1 MQPRRPAPEQATRLA
16 TLRAFC
22 DRALDDYPELSQY
35 DEFEPDFWE
44 GIDLLRIADD
54 WVRQHPKDGPKALA
68 DGFVFPTVWDDLEDR
83 RDQQRYGLQYRLCD
97 AWITARPDAYALEQ
111 IGARLQ
117 HMLQF
122 AFEDS
127 DYPLPTDED
136 GPAYYRRSLDQAWAF
151 PDVQACLDRL
161 SNYPPTPAWQTCAE
175 WLLDGSWNREQPPS
189 APGGEQRK
197 IADAY
202 IYVHKEIQRIAL
214 GLLEAGRLDY
224 PRFVRAANTWGRA
237 MMFYSNDAG
246 LDSDDVDLTRYAD
259 EDFDEDD
266 ANDEAPEDID
276 DESSQIDEIPTQEPA
291 VAPPELANFTIRYV
305 EDALAGLPDNAQK
318 LADTFRSAAVYQTRW
333 LLQALAVIERLGMT
347 PDSFYDSFGYTAA
360 VLERFLLLQ
369 ELPKDQS
376 AKLLAT
382 LSGFSRNTL
391 LTALP
396 YAGQASRVVLD
407 ALGWSDLQGF
417 QREYLNIAL
426 APRSGWGSDLPN
438 TLDETVGV
446 VDRYLLDKAL
456 AEADPDH
463 LREYLAAL
471 EPSHWAFPETR
482 VLLDAYQGIGR
493 AALEKKLSRHA
504 QPAMRIYGLLPVT
517 GPEDVRQRYLT
528 LKKLHKEVRKYGA
541 QRQANSH
548 AAVQA
553 GLENLARVAGYP
565 SVIRLEWVMESEI
578 AESAVTAATIDGY
591 DVTLEIDGLSPTLH
605 ICKGEKAL
613 KTAPPAIRK
622 NADFIALKAQQ
633 TQLKEQIA
641 RFCHTLE
648 AMMRSG
654 ETLALDDLKPLLKMP
669 AVRLLLEQLI
679 VQADDTVLGWLDSA
693 TLTVTD
699 LEGRQHIAEKN
710 LRIAHPFHLFTAGQL
725 SAWQKEVITHRRV
738 QPFKQAFRELYL
750 LTPAERDTG
759 LWSNRFAGHRLKGK
773 VAARLLQVR
782 NWSTSSVEDIYYESK
797 EHGIY
802 AQFNFL
808 DTGHYLSETEH
819 FTFDTIAFYRDQKAI
834 PLEQVPPLLF
844 SEVMRDADLLVSV
857 AHAAD
862 GYSTSHETLQ
872 RRAELVGELIQ
883 SLGLRNVRCE
893 GHFLHITGQR
903 ANYRIHLGSAAI
915 HIEPGNYLCIV
926 PVGSSSTEFYLPFAD
941 TDKKMAEV
949 LSKMFLLLDDLNI
962 TDSLILE
969 QIQRADIPGAGHTID
984 A

>member
-1 MQPRRPAPEQATRLA
+1 MQSRRPVPEQATRLA
-16 TLRAFC
+16 ALRAFC
-22 DRALDDYPELSQY
+22 DKALDDYPELSRY
-35 DEFEPDFWE
+35 DEFEPDFWD

-54 WVRQHPKDGPKALA
+54 WVRQHPTDGPKALA

-97 AWITARPDAYALEQ
+97 AWITAHPDAYGLEQ

-117 HMLQF
+117 HMLQL

-136 GPAYYRRSLDQAWAF
+136 GPAYYRRRPEQAWAF
-151 PDVQACLDRL
+151 PDVEACINRL
-161 SNYPPTPAWQTCAE
+161 SNFPCTPVWQTFAE
-175 WLLDGSWNREQPPS
+175 WLLDGSWNRVQPPS
-189 APGGEQRK
+189 PPDDERT

-202 IYVHKEIQRIAL
+202 IYVHKDIKRIAL
-214 GLLEAGRLDY
+214 GLQEAGRLDY
-224 PRFVRAANTWGRA
+224 PHFVQAADTWGRA
-237 MMFYSNDAG
+237 MMFYSDDSG
-246 LDSDDVDLTRYAD
+246 LYSDDVELDRYTD
-259 EDFDEDD
+259 EAFDEDD
-266 ANDEAPEDID
+266 SNDEEPQDEAVDN
-276 DESSQIDEIPTQEPA
+276 ESSQGDEPPTEDPIAVPA
-291 VAPPELANFTIRYV
+291 ELVNFTVRYV
-305 EDALAGLPDNAQK
+305 EDALARLPDNATK
-318 LADTFRSAAVYQTRW
+318 LADTFRSVEVYQPRW

-347 PDSFYDSFGYTAA
+347 PDDFDSFGDTAA
-360 VLERFLLLQ
+360 VLQCFLLLQ
-369 ELPKDQS
+369 DLPNNQS
-376 AKLLAT
+376 AELLAA

-407 ALGWSDLQGF
+407 ALGWSDLQAF

-426 APRSGWGSDLPN
+426 APRSGWGTDLPN

-493 AALEKKLSRHA
+493 PALEKKLARHA
-504 QPAMRIYGLLPVT
+504 QAAMRIYGVLPVMDSD
-517 GPEDVRQRYLT
+517 DVRQRYLT
-528 LKKLHKEVRKYGA
+528 LKKLHKEVRKYGP

-565 SVIRLEWVMESEI
+565 SAIRLEWAMESEI
-578 AESAVTAATIDGY
+578 AESALTAATIDGY
-591 DVTLEIDGLSPTLH
+591 DVRLVIDGLSPTLH
-605 ICKGEKAL
+605 IGKAGKTL

-622 NADFIALKAQQ
+622 SPDFVALKTQQ

-641 RFCHTLE
+641 RFCSTLE
-648 AMMRSG
+648 AMMSSG

-679 VQADDTVLGWLDSA
+679 VLADDAVLGWLDTA

-699 LEGRQHIAEKN
+699 LEGRQHVAAKN

-725 SAWQKEVITHRRV
+725 SDWQKEVVSHRRV

-750 LTPAERDTG
+750 LTPAERDSG
-759 LWSNRFAGHRLKGK
+759 LWSNRFAGHLLKGK

-802 AQFNFL
+802 AMFNFL

-819 FTFDTIAFYRDQKAI
+819 FTFDTIAFYRDQQAI
-834 PLEQVPPLLF
+834 ALEQVPPLLF
-844 SEVMRDADLLVSV
+844 SEIMRDADLLVSV

-862 GYSTSHETLQ
+862 GYNTSNETLQ

-883 SLGLRNVRCE
+883 GLGLQNVKCD
-893 GHFLHITGQR
+893 GHFLRIIGQR
-903 ANYRIHLGSAAI
+903 ANYRVHLGSAAI
-915 HIEPGNYLCIV
+915 HIEPGNYLCVV
-926 PVGSSSTEFYLPFAD
+926 PAGSGVTDFYLPFAD

-949 LSKMFLLLDDLNI
+949 LSKMFLLLDDMHI

-969 QIQRADIPGAGHTID
+969 QIQRGG
-984 A
+984 

>member
-1 MQPRRPAPEQATRLA
+1 MQSRRPVPEQATRLA
-16 TLRAFC
+16 ALRAFC
-22 DRALDDYPELSQY
+22 DRALDDYPELSHY
-35 DEFEPDFWE
+35 DEFEPDFWD
-44 GIDLLRIADD
+44 GIDVLRIADD
-54 WVRQHPKDGPKALA
+54 WVRQHPEDGPKALA

-97 AWITARPDAYALEQ
+97 AWITAHPDAYALEQ

-136 GPAYYRRSLDQAWAF
+136 GPAYYRRSPDQAWAF
-151 PDVQACLDRL
+151 PDVQACISRL
-161 SNYPPTPAWQTCAE
+161 SDYPPTPPWQTFAE
-175 WLLDGSWNREQPPS
+175 WLLDGSWNRVQPPS
-189 APGGEQRK
+189 PADEEQRK

-202 IYVHKEIQRIAL
+202 IYVHKEIERIAL

-237 MMFYSNDAG
+237 MMFYSDAAG

-266 ANDEAPEDID
+266 SNNEAPKDID
-276 DESSQIDEIPTQEPA
+276 DEPSQSDDIPTEEPA
-291 VAPPELANFTIRYV
+291 AVPPELADFTVRYV
-305 EDALAGLPDNAQK
+305 EDALAGLPDNAER
-318 LADTFRSAAVYQTRW
+318 LADTFRSVEVYHTRW
-333 LLQALAVIERLGMT
+333 LLQALSVIERLGMT
-347 PDSFYDSFGYTAA
+347 PDDFDSFGYTAA
-360 VLERFLLLQ
+360 VLQPFLSLQ
-369 ELPKDQS
+369 QLPKHQS
-376 AKLLAT
+376 AELLAA

-407 ALGWSDLQGF
+407 ALGWSDLQAF

-426 APRSGWGSDLPN
+426 APRSGWGTDLPN

-456 AEADPDH
+456 AEADPGH

-493 AALEKKLSRHA
+493 AALEKKLTRHA
-504 QPAMRIYGLLPVT
+504 QPAIRIYGLLPVT
-517 GPEDVRQRYLT
+517 GPDDVRQRYLT

-565 SVIRLEWVMESEI
+565 SAIRLEWAMESEI
-578 AESAVTAATIDGY
+578 AESAVTAASIDGY
-591 DVTLEIDGLSPTLH
+591 DVTLIIDGLSPTLH
-605 ICKGEKAL
+605 ICKAGKTL

-622 NADFIALKAQQ
+622 HADFVALKTQQ

-641 RFCHTLE
+641 RFCRTLE
-648 AMMRSG
+648 AMMSSG

-679 VQADDTVLGWLDSA
+679 MQADDAALGWLDAA

-699 LEGRQHIAEKN
+699 LEGRQHVVEKN

-725 SAWQKEVITHRRV
+725 SAWQKSVVTHRRV

-819 FTFDTIAFYRDQKAI
+819 FTFDTIAFHRDQKAL
-834 PLEQVPPLLF
+834 PLEQVPSLLF

-862 GYSTSHETLQ
+862 DYSTSHETVQ

-883 SLGLRNVRCE
+883 GLGLQNVRCE
-893 GHFLHITGQR
+893 GHFLHISGQR

-926 PVGSSSTEFYLPFAD
+926 PAGSNVTAFYLPFAD
-941 TDKKMAEV
+941 TDRKMAEV
-949 LSKMFLLLDDLNI
+949 LSKMFLLLDDMNI

-969 QIQRADIPGAGHTID
+969 QIQRSG
-984 A
+984 

>member
-1 MQPRRPAPEQATRLA
+1 MQSRRPAPEQATRLA
-16 TLRAFC
+16 ALRAFC
-22 DRALDDYPELSQY
+22 DRALDDYPELNRY
-35 DEFEPDFWE
+35 DEFEHDFWD
-44 GIDLLRIADD
+44 GIDFLRIADD
-54 WVRQHPKDGPKALA
+54 WVRQHPEDGPQALA
-68 DGFVFPTVWDDLEDR
+68 DGLVFPTVWDDLEDR

-97 AWITARPDAYALEQ
+97 AWITAHPDAYSQEQ

-122 AFEDS
+122 ALEDS
-127 DYPLPTDED
+127 DYLLPTDED
-136 GPAYYRRSLDQAWAF
+136 GPAYYRRSPDQAWAF
-151 PDVQACLDRL
+151 PDVQTCINRL
-161 SNYPPTPAWQTCAE
+161 SNYPPTPAWQTFAE
-175 WLLDGSWNREQPPS
+175 WLLDGSWNREQPS
-189 APGGEQRK
+189 ATPDEEKRK

-202 IYVHKEIQRIAL
+202 IYVHEEIKRIAL
-214 GLLEAGRLDY
+214 RLLEAGRLDY

-237 MMFYSNDAG
+237 MMFYSDDAG
-246 LDSDDVDLTRYAD
+246 LDSDDVDLNRYTD
-259 EDFDEDD
+259 EAFDEDD
-266 ANDEAPEDID
+266 SNDEVPEGGGVD
-276 DESSQIDEIPTQEPA
+276 DESSPPGGTATEEPA
-291 VAPPELANFTIRYV
+291 AMHPELANFTVRYV
-305 EDALAGLPDNAQK
+305 EDALAGLPDNAGK
-318 LADTFRSAAVYQTRW
+318 LADTFRSVEVYQTRW

-347 PDSFYDSFGYTAA
+347 PDTFFDSFGDTAA
-360 VLERFLLLQ
+360 VLERFMLLQ
-369 ELPKDQS
+369 TLPKDQS
-376 AKLLAT
+376 AELLAALT
-382 LSGFSRNTL
+382 GFSRNTL

-396 YAGQASRVVLD
+396 YTGQASRVVLD
-407 ALGWSDLQGF
+407 ALDWSDLQAF

-426 APRSGWGSDLPN
+426 APQDSWGSDLPN
-438 TLDETVGV
+438 TQDETVGV

-456 AEADPDH
+456 AEADPEH
-463 LREYLAAL
+463 LREYLAVL
-471 EPSHWAFPETR
+471 KPSHWAFPETR

-493 AALEKKLSRHA
+493 PVLEKKLTRHA
-504 QPAMRIYGLLPVT
+504 QAAMRIYGVLPVKDSD
-517 GPEDVRQRYLT
+517 DVRQRYLT

-541 QRQANSH
+541 ERQANSH
-548 AAVQA
+548 AALQA

-565 SVIRLEWVMESEI
+565 SAIRLEWAMESEI
-578 AESAVTAATIDGY
+578 AESVQTAATIDGY
-591 DVTLEIDGLSPTLH
+591 DVTLVIEGLTPTLH
-605 ICKGEKAL
+605 ICKAAKTL

-622 NADFIALKAQQ
+622 HADFVALKTQQ
-633 TQLKEQIA
+633 AQLKEQIA
-641 RFCHTLE
+641 RFCRTLE
-648 AMMRSG
+648 AMMSSG
-654 ETLALDDLKPLLKMP
+654 ETLALDDLRQLLKMP

-679 VQADDTVLGWLDSA
+679 VQADDVALGWLDAA

-699 LEGRQHIAEKN
+699 LDGRQHVAQKQ
-710 LRIAHPFHLFTAGQL
+710 LRIAHPFHLFKAGQL
-725 SAWQKEVITHRRV
+725 SAWQKEVVSHRRV

-750 LTPAERDTG
+750 LTPAERDSG

-802 AQFNFL
+802 AMFNFL

-819 FTFDTIAFYRDQKAI
+819 FTFDTIAFYRDHKAI

-862 GYSTSHETLQ
+862 GYSTSNETLQ

-883 SLGLRNVRCE
+883 GLGLRNVKLE
-893 GHFLHITGQR
+893 GHFLHISGQR

-926 PVGSSSTEFYLPFAD
+926 PAGNSITEFYLPFAD

-949 LSKMFLLLDDLNI
+949 LSKMFLLLDDMNI

-969 QIQRADIPGAGHTID
+969 QIQRCG
-984 A
+984 

>member
-1 MQPRRPAPEQATRLA
+1 MQSRRPVPEQATRLA
-16 TLRAFC
+16 ALRAFC
-22 DRALDDYPELSQY
+22 DKALDDYPELSRY
-35 DEFEPDFWE
+35 DEFEPDFWD

-54 WVRQHPKDGPKALA
+54 WVRQHPTDGPKALA

-97 AWITARPDAYALEQ
+97 AWITAHPDAYGLEQ

-117 HMLQF
+117 HMLQL

-136 GPAYYRRSLDQAWAF
+136 GPAYYRRRPEQAWAF
-151 PDVQACLDRL
+151 PDVEACINRL
-161 SNYPPTPAWQTCAE
+161 SNFPCTPVWQTFAE
-175 WLLDGSWNREQPPS
+175 WLLDGSWNRVQLPSPPDD
-189 APGGEQRK
+189 ERT

-202 IYVHKEIQRIAL
+202 IYVHKDIKRIAL
-214 GLLEAGRLDY
+214 GLQEAGRLDY
-224 PRFVRAANTWGRA
+224 PRFVQAADTWGRA
-237 MMFYSNDAG
+237 MMFYSDDSG
-246 LDSDDVDLTRYAD
+246 LYSDDVELDRYTD
-259 EDFDEDD
+259 EAFDEDD
-266 ANDEAPEDID
+266 SNDEEPQDEAVDN
-276 DESSQIDEIPTQEPA
+276 ESSQGDEPPTEDPIAVPA
-291 VAPPELANFTIRYV
+291 ELVNFTVRYV
-305 EDALAGLPDNAQK
+305 EDALARLPDNATK
-318 LADTFRSAAVYQTRW
+318 LADTFRSVEVYQPRW

-347 PDSFYDSFGYTAA
+347 PDDFDSFGDTAA
-360 VLERFLLLQ
+360 VLQCFLLLQ
-369 ELPKDQS
+369 DLPNNQS
-376 AKLLAT
+376 AELLAA

-407 ALGWSDLQGF
+407 ALGWSDLQAF

-493 AALEKKLSRHA
+493 PALEKKLARHA
-504 QPAMRIYGLLPVT
+504 QAAMRIYGVLPVMDSD
-517 GPEDVRQRYLT
+517 DVRQRYLT
-528 LKKLHKEVRKYGA
+528 LKKLHKEVRKYGP

-565 SVIRLEWVMESEI
+565 SAIRLEWAMESEI
-578 AESAVTAATIDGY
+578 AESALTAATIDGY
-591 DVTLEIDGLSPTLH
+591 DVRLVIDGLSPTLH
-605 ICKGEKAL
+605 IGKAGKTL

-622 NADFIALKAQQ
+622 SPDFVALKTQQ

-641 RFCHTLE
+641 RFCSTLE
-648 AMMRSG
+648 AMMSSG

-679 VQADDTVLGWLDSA
+679 VLADDAVLGWLDTA

-699 LEGRQHIAEKN
+699 LEGRQHVAAKN

-725 SAWQKEVITHRRV
+725 SDWQKEVVSHRRV

-750 LTPAERDTG
+750 LTPAERDSG
-759 LWSNRFAGHRLKGK
+759 LWSNRFAGHLLKGK

-802 AQFNFL
+802 AMFNFL

-819 FTFDTIAFYRDQKAI
+819 FTFDTIAFYRDQQAI
-834 PLEQVPPLLF
+834 ALEQVPPLLF
-844 SEVMRDADLLVSV
+844 SEIMRDADLLVSV

-862 GYSTSHETLQ
+862 GYNTSNETLQ

-883 SLGLRNVRCE
+883 GLGLQNVKCD
-893 GHFLHITGQR
+893 GHFLRIIGQR
-903 ANYRIHLGSAAI
+903 ANYRVHLGSAAI
-915 HIEPGNYLCIV
+915 HIEPGNYLCVV
-926 PVGSSSTEFYLPFAD
+926 PAGSGVTDFYLPFAD

-949 LSKMFLLLDDLNI
+949 LSKMFLLLDDMNI

-969 QIQRADIPGAGHTID
+969 QIQRGG
-984 A
+984 

>member
-1 MQPRRPAPEQATRLA
+1 MQSRRPAPEQTTRLA
-16 TLRAFC
+16 ALRTFC
-22 DRALDDYPELSQY
+22 DRALDDYPELSHY

-68 DGFVFPTVWDDLEDR
+68 DGFVFPTIWDDLEDR

-117 HMLQF
+117 HMLQY

-136 GPAYYRRSLDQAWAF
+136 DPAYYRRSPDQAWAF
-151 PDVQACLDRL
+151 PDVHACIHRV
-161 SNYPPTPAWQTCAE
+161 SNYPSTAAWQTFAE

-214 GLLEAGRLDY
+214 SLLEAGRLDY

-237 MMFYSNDAG
+237 MMFYSDDAG

-266 ANDEAPEDID
+266 ANDEDPEDID

-291 VAPPELANFTIRYV
+291 VAPPELANFTVRYV
-305 EDALAGLPDNAQK
+305 EDALAGLPDNAER
-318 LADTFRSAAVYQTRW
+318 LADTFRSVEVYQTRW
-333 LLQALAVIERLGMT
+333 LLQALAVIERLGIT
-347 PDSFYDSFGYTAA
+347 PDDFDSFGYTAA
-360 VLERFLLLQ
+360 VLQYFLLLQ
-369 ELPKDQS
+369 DLPKNQS
-376 AKLLAT
+376 PELLAA

-493 AALEKKLSRHA
+493 AALEKKLTRHA

-517 GPEDVRQRYLT
+517 APDDVRQRYLT

-565 SVIRLEWVMESEI
+565 SVIRLEWAMESEI
-578 AESAVTAATIDGY
+578 AESTVTAATIDGY

-605 ICKGEKAL
+605 ICKGAKAL

-641 RFCHTLE
+641 RFCRTLE
-648 AMMRSG
+648 AMMSSG
-654 ETLALDDLKPLLKMP
+654 ESLALDELKPLLKMP

-679 VQADDTVLGWLDSA
+679 MQADDAALGWLDSA
-693 TLTVTD
+693 TLTLTD
-699 LEGRQHIAEKN
+699 LEGRQHIAEKH
-710 LRIAHPFHLFTAGQL
+710 LRIAHPFHLFMAGQL
-725 SAWQKEVITHRRV
+725 SAWQKEVVTHRRV

-797 EHGIY
+797 EHGIH
-802 AQFNFL
+802 AMFNFL

-844 SEVMRDADLLVSV
+844 SEIMRDADLLVSV

-862 GYSTSHETLQ
+862 GYSTSNETLQ

-883 SLGLRNVRCE
+883 GLGLRNVRCE

-949 LSKMFLLLDDLNI
+949 LSKMLLLLDDLNI

-969 QIQRADIPGAGHTID
+969 QIQRADIPGAGHVID

>member
-1 MQPRRPAPEQATRLA
+1 MQSRRPVPEQATRLA
-16 TLRAFC
+16 ALRAFC
-22 DRALDDYPELSQY
+22 DRALDDYPELSRH
-35 DEFEPDFWE
+35 DEFELDFWD
-44 GIDLLRIADD
+44 GIDFLRIADD
-54 WVRQHPKDGPKALA
+54 WVRQHPQDGPKALA

-97 AWITARPDAYALEQ
+97 AWITAHPDAYALEQ

-136 GPAYYRRSLDQAWAF
+136 SPAYYRRSPDQAWAF
-151 PDVQACLDRL
+151 PDVQACINRL
-161 SNYPPTPAWQTCAE
+161 SHYPSTPAWQTFAE
-175 WLLDGSWNREQPPS
+175 WLLDGSWNRVQPPS
-189 APGGEQRK
+189 PPDEEQRK
-197 IADAY
+197 VADAY

-214 GLLEAGRLDY
+214 GLLEADRLDY

-237 MMFYSNDAG
+237 MMFYSDDTG
-246 LDSDDVDLTRYAD
+246 LDSDDVDLNQYAD
-259 EDFDEDD
+259 EAFDEGTSD
-266 ANDEAPEDID
+266 DEAPEDEGID
-276 DESSQIDEIPTQEPA
+276 DESPQSDDIPSEEPVA
-291 VAPPELANFTIRYV
+291 VHPILASFTVRYV
-305 EDALAGLPDNAQK
+305 EDALAGLPDNAEK
-318 LADTFRSAAVYQTRW
+318 LADTFRLVEVYQSRW

-347 PDSFYDSFGYTAA
+347 PDDFDSFGDTAA
-360 VLERFLLLQ
+360 VLQCFLLLQ
-369 ELPKDQS
+369 DLPRTQS
-376 AKLLAT
+376 AELRAA

-407 ALGWSDLQGF
+407 ALGWSDLQAF
-417 QREYLNIAL
+417 QREYLNMAL

-438 TLDETVGV
+438 TPDETVGV

-493 AALEKKLSRHA
+493 PALEKKLTRHA
-504 QPAMRIYGLLPVT
+504 QPAMRIYGVLPVT
-517 GPEDVRQRYLT
+517 GPDDVRQRYLT

-565 SVIRLEWVMESEI
+565 SAIRLEWAMESEI
-578 AESAVTAATIDGY
+578 AESALTAATIDGY
-591 DVTLEIDGLSPTLH
+591 DITLVIDGLSPTLH
-605 ICKGEKAL
+605 ICKAGKTL
-613 KTAPPAIRK
+613 KSAPPAIRK
-622 NADFIALKAQQ
+622 HADFVALKTQQ
-633 TQLKEQIA
+633 AQLKEQIA
-641 RFCHTLE
+641 RFCRTLE
-648 AMMRSG
+648 AMMSSG

-679 VQADDTVLGWLDSA
+679 VQADDAALGWLDAA

-699 LEGRQHIAEKN
+699 LEGRQHVAEKN

-725 SAWQKEVITHRRV
+725 SAWQKEVVNHRRV

-802 AQFNFL
+802 ALFNFL

-819 FTFDTIAFYRDQKAI
+819 FTFDTIAFYRDQKAM

-844 SEVMRDADLLVSV
+844 SEIMRDADLLVSV

-862 GYSTSHETLQ
+862 SYSTSNETLQ
-872 RRAELVGELIQ
+872 RRTELVGELIQ
-883 SLGLRNVRCE
+883 GLGLRNVKCE
-893 GHFLHITGQR
+893 GHFLYITGQR

-926 PVGSSSTEFYLPFAD
+926 PAGSSLTEFYLPFAD

-949 LSKMFLLLDDLNI
+949 LSKMFLLLDDMNI
-962 TDSLILE
+962 TDSQILE
-969 QIQRADIPGAGHTID
+969 QIQRSG
-984 A
+984 

>member
-1 MQPRRPAPEQATRLA
+1 MQSCRPVPEQATRLA
-16 TLRAFC
+16 ALRAFC
-22 DRALDDYPELSQY
+22 DRALDDYPELSHY
-35 DEFEPDFWE
+35 DEFEPDFWD
-44 GIDLLRIADD
+44 GIDVLRIADD
-54 WVRQHPKDGPKALA
+54 WVRQHPEDGPKALA

-97 AWITARPDAYALEQ
+97 AWITAHPDAYALEQ

-136 GPAYYRRSLDQAWAF
+136 GPAYYRRSPDQAWAF
-151 PDVQACLDRL
+151 PDVQACISRL
-161 SNYPPTPAWQTCAE
+161 SDYPPTPPWQTFAE
-175 WLLDGSWNREQPPS
+175 WLLDGSWNRVQPPS
-189 APGGEQRK
+189 PADEEQRK

-202 IYVHKEIQRIAL
+202 IYVHKEIERIAL

-237 MMFYSNDAG
+237 MMFYSDDAG

-266 ANDEAPEDID
+266 SNNEAPKDID
-276 DESSQIDEIPTQEPA
+276 DEPSQSDDIPTEEPA
-291 VAPPELANFTIRYV
+291 AVPPELANFTVRYV
-305 EDALAGLPDNAQK
+305 EDALAGLPDNAER
-318 LADTFRSAAVYQTRW
+318 LADTFRSVEVYQTRW
-333 LLQALAVIERLGMT
+333 LLQALSVIERLGMT
-347 PDSFYDSFGYTAA
+347 PDDFDSFGYTAA
-360 VLERFLLLQ
+360 VLQPFLSLQ
-369 ELPKDQS
+369 QLPKHQS
-376 AKLLAT
+376 AELLAA

-407 ALGWSDLQGF
+407 ALGWSDLQAF

-426 APRSGWGSDLPN
+426 APRSGWGTDLPN

-456 AEADPDH
+456 AEADPGH

-493 AALEKKLSRHA
+493 ATLEKKLTRHA

-517 GPEDVRQRYLT
+517 GPDDVRQRYLT

-565 SVIRLEWVMESEI
+565 SAIRLEWAMESEI
-578 AESAVTAATIDGY
+578 AESAVTAASIDGY
-591 DVTLEIDGLSPTLH
+591 DVTLIIDGLSPTLH
-605 ICKGEKAL
+605 ICKAGKTL

-622 NADFIALKAQQ
+622 HADFVALKTQQ

-641 RFCHTLE
+641 RFCRTLE
-648 AMMRSG
+648 AMMSSG

-679 VQADDTVLGWLDSA
+679 MQADDAALGWLDAA

-699 LEGRQHIAEKN
+699 LEGRQHIVEKN
-710 LRIAHPFHLFTAGQL
+710 LRIAHPFHLFTAGKL
-725 SAWQKEVITHRRV
+725 SAWQRSVVTHRRV

-802 AQFNFL
+802 ALFNFL

-819 FTFDTIAFYRDQKAI
+819 FTFDTIAFHRDQKAL

-844 SEVMRDADLLVSV
+844 SEVMRDADLLASV

-862 GYSTSHETLQ
+862 DYSSSHETVQ

-883 SLGLRNVRCE
+883 GLGLQNVRCE
-893 GHFLHITGQR
+893 GHFLHISGQR

-926 PVGSSSTEFYLPFAD
+926 PAGSNVTAFYLPFAD
-941 TDKKMAEV
+941 TDRKMAEV
-949 LSKMFLLLDDLNI
+949 LSKMFLLLDDMNI

-969 QIQRADIPGAGHTID
+969 QIQRSG
-984 A
+984 

>member
-1 MQPRRPAPEQATRLA
+1 MHSRRPAPDQATRLA
-16 TLRAFC
+16 ALRAFC
-22 DRALDDYPELSQY
+22 DRALDDYPELSRY
-35 DEFEPDFWE
+35 DEFELDFWD
-44 GIDLLRIADD
+44 GIDFLRIADD
-54 WVRQHPKDGPKALA
+54 WVRHQPKDGPKALA

-83 RDQQRYGLQYRLCD
+83 RDQQRYGLQYRVCD
-97 AWITARPDAYALEQ
+97 AWVTAHPDAYALEQ
-111 IGARLQ
+111 ICARLR

-136 GPAYYRRSLDQAWAF
+136 GPAYYRRRPDQAWAF
-151 PDVQACLDRL
+151 PDVQACINRL
-161 SNYPPTPAWQTCAE
+161 SNYPPTAAWQAFAE
-175 WLLDGSWNREQPPS
+175 WLLDGDWNREQPPS
-189 APGGEQRK
+189 TPDEEPTK
-197 IADAY
+197 VADAY
-202 IYVHKEIQRIAL
+202 PYVHQEIERIAL

-224 PRFVRAANTWGRA
+224 PRFVRAATTWGRA
-237 MMFYSNDAG
+237 MMFYTDDTG
-246 LDSDDVDLTRYAD
+246 LDSDDVDMDRYAD
-259 EDFDEDD
+259 DVLD
-266 ANDEAPEDID
+266 D
-276 DESSQIDEIPTQEPA
+276 DESSHSDAPTTRAPA
-291 VAPPELANFTIRYV
+291 ASHPELARFTVRYI

-318 LADTFRSAAVYQTRW
+318 LADTFRSVEVYQARW
-333 LLQALAVIERLGMT
+333 LLQALAVVERLRMT
-347 PDSFYDSFGYTAA
+347 PEDFFERWADTAA

-369 ELPKDQS
+369 ALPKPSS
-376 AKLLAT
+376 AELLAA
-382 LSGFSRNTL
+382 LGGFSRNSL

-407 ALGWSDLQGF
+407 ALGWSDLQAF
-417 QREYLNIAL
+417 QREYLSIAL
-426 APRSGWGSDLPN
+426 APQSDWGTDLPN

-456 AEADPDH
+456 AEADPNH

-471 EPSHWAFPETR
+471 APSPWAFPETR
-482 VLLDAYQGIGR
+482 ILLDAYQGIGR
-493 AALEKKLSRHA
+493 AALEKKLTRHA
-504 QPAMRIYGLLPVT
+504 QAAMRIYGVLPVT
-517 GPEDVRQRYLT
+517 EADDVRQRYLT
-528 LKKLHKEVRKYGA
+528 FKKLHKDVRKYGA
-541 QRQANSH
+541 ERQANSH
-548 AAVQA
+548 AAIQA

-565 SVIRLEWVMESEI
+565 SAIRLEWAMEAQI
-578 AESAVTAATIDGY
+578 AEAAVTAAHIDGY
-591 DVTLEIDGLSPTLH
+591 DITLLIDGLSPTLH
-605 ICKGEKAL
+605 IGKAGKTL

-622 NADFIALKAQQ
+622 HTAFIALKMQQ
-633 TQLKEQIA
+633 TGLKEQIA
-641 RFCHTLE
+641 RLCRTLE
-648 AMMRSG
+648 AMMSSG
-654 ETLALDDLKPLLKMP
+654 ETLALEDLKPLLNMP
-669 AVRLLLEQLI
+669 AVRLLMEQLI
-679 VQADDTVLGWLDSA
+679 VQADDTVLGWLDST

-699 LEGRQHIAEKN
+699 LEGRQHLAKKN

-750 LTPAERDTG
+750 LTPAERDSG
-759 LWSNRFAGHRLKGK
+759 LWTHRFAGHRLKSK

-802 AQFNFL
+802 ALFNFL

-819 FTFDTIAFYRDQKAI
+819 VTFDTIAFYRDHKAI

-862 GYSTSHETLQ
+862 DYSSSNETLQ

-883 SLGLRNVRCE
+883 GLGLRNVKCA
-893 GHFLHITGQR
+893 GHFLYITGQR

-926 PVGSSSTEFYLPFAD
+926 PVGSGVKEFYLPFAD
-941 TDKKMAEV
+941 TDQKMAEV
-949 LSKMFLLLDDLNI
+949 LSKMFLLLDDMSI

-969 QIQRADIPGAGHTID
+969 QIQRRE
-984 A
+984 

>member
-1 MQPRRPAPEQATRLA
+1 MQSRRPVPEQATRLA
-16 TLRAFC
+16 ALRAFC
-22 DRALDDYPELSQY
+22 DSALDAYPELSGY
-35 DEFEPDFWE
+35 DEFESDFWD

-54 WVRQHPKDGPKALA
+54 WVRQHPQDGPKALA

-97 AWITARPDAYALEQ
+97 AWITAHPNAYASEQ
-111 IGARLQ
+111 ICARLQ

-136 GPAYYRRSLDQAWAF
+136 GPAYYRRSPDQAWAF
-151 PDVQACLDRL
+151 PDVQACLNRL
-161 SNYPPTPAWQTCAE
+161 SHYPPTPAWQTFAE
-175 WLLDGSWNREQPPS
+175 WLLDGSWNRVQPPS
-189 APGGEQRK
+189 PFDEGQRR

-202 IYVHKEIQRIAL
+202 IYAHKEIQRIAL
-214 GLLEAGRLDY
+214 GLLEAGGLDY

-237 MMFYSNDAG
+237 MMFYSADAG
-246 LDSDDVDLTRYAD
+246 LDSDDVNLDRYAD
-259 EDFDEDD
+259 EAFDEDD
-266 ANDEAPEDID
+266 SNDDDPEDEGLD
-276 DESSQIDEIPTQEPA
+276 EESSQGDDSPDEEPTA
-291 VAPPELANFTIRYV
+291 VPPELANFTVRYV
-305 EDALAGLPDNAQK
+305 EDALAGLPDNAEK
-318 LADTFRSAAVYQTRW
+318 LADTFRSVEVYQTRW

-347 PDSFYDSFGYTAA
+347 PDNFFDSFGSTAA

-369 ELPKDQS
+369 ELPKNQS
-376 AKLLAT
+376 AELLAALT
-382 LSGFSRNTL
+382 GFSRNSL

-396 YAGQASRVVLD
+396 YAGHASQVVLD
-407 ALGWSDLQGF
+407 ALGWSDLQAF

-446 VDRYLLDKAL
+446 VDRYLMDKAL

-482 VLLDAYQGIGR
+482 VLLNAYQGIGR
-493 AALEKKLSRHA
+493 AALEKKLTRHA
-504 QPAMRIYGLLPVT
+504 QPAMRIYGVLPVT
-517 GPEDVRQRYLT
+517 GPDDVRQRYLT

-565 SVIRLEWVMESEI
+565 SAMRLEWAMESEI
-578 AESAVTAATIDGY
+578 AESALTAATIDGY
-591 DVTLEIDGLSPTLH
+591 DVRLVIDGLSPVLH
-605 ICKGEKAL
+605 ISKAAKTL
-613 KTAPPAIRK
+613 KTAPPAVRK
-622 NADFIALKAQQ
+622 NADFIALKTQQ

-641 RFCHTLE
+641 RFCRTLE
-648 AMMRSG
+648 AMMSSG
-654 ETLALDDLKPLLKMP
+654 ETLALDDLKLLLKMP
-669 AVRLLLEQLI
+669 AIRLLLEQLI
-679 VQADDTVLGWLDSA
+679 VQADDAALGWLDAA

-699 LEGRQHIAEKN
+699 LEGRQHVAEKT

-725 SAWQKEVITHRRV
+725 SAWQKEVVTHRRV

-802 AQFNFL
+802 AMFNFL
-808 DTGHYLSETEH
+808 DTGHFLSETEH
-819 FTFDTIAFYRDQKAI
+819 FTFDTIAFHRDHKAI
-834 PLEQVPPLLF
+834 PLDQVPPLLF

-862 GYSTSHETLQ
+862 GYSTSNETLQ

-883 SLGLRNVRCE
+883 GLGLRNVKCE
-893 GHFLHITGQR
+893 GHFLHVTGQR

-926 PVGSSSTEFYLPFAD
+926 PAGSSSTEFYLPFAD

-949 LSKMFLLLDDLNI
+949 LSKMFLLLDDMNI
-962 TDSLILE
+962 TDNLILE
-969 QIQRADIPGAGHTID
+969 QIQRGG
-984 A
+984 

>member
-1 MQPRRPAPEQATRLA
+1 MQSRRPVPEQATRLA
-16 TLRAFC
+16 ALRAFC
-22 DRALDDYPELSQY
+22 DRALDDYPELSHY
-35 DEFEPDFWE
+35 DEFEPDFWD
-44 GIDLLRIADD
+44 GIDVLRIADD
-54 WVRQHPKDGPKALA
+54 WVRQHPEDGPKALA

-97 AWITARPDAYALEQ
+97 ARITAHPDAYALEQ

-136 GPAYYRRSLDQAWAF
+136 GPAYYRRSPDQAWAF
-151 PDVQACLDRL
+151 PDVQACISRL
-161 SNYPPTPAWQTCAE
+161 SDYPPTPPWQTFAE
-175 WLLDGSWNREQPPS
+175 WLLDGSWNRVQPPS
-189 APGGEQRK
+189 PADEEQRK

-202 IYVHKEIQRIAL
+202 IYVHKEIERIAL

-237 MMFYSNDAG
+237 MMFYSDDAG
-246 LDSDDVDLTRYAD
+246 LNSDDVDLTRYAD

-266 ANDEAPEDID
+266 SNNEAPKDID
-276 DESSQIDEIPTQEPA
+276 DEPSQSDDIPTEEPA
-291 VAPPELANFTIRYV
+291 AVPPELANFTVRYV
-305 EDALAGLPDNAQK
+305 EDALAGLPDNAER
-318 LADTFRSAAVYQTRW
+318 LADTFRSVEVYQTRW
-333 LLQALAVIERLGMT
+333 LLQALSVIERLGMT
-347 PDSFYDSFGYTAA
+347 PDDFDSFGYTAA
-360 VLERFLLLQ
+360 VLQPFLSLQ
-369 ELPKDQS
+369 QLPKHQS
-376 AKLLAT
+376 AELLAA

-407 ALGWSDLQGF
+407 ALGWSDLQAF

-426 APRSGWGSDLPN
+426 APRSGWGTDLPN

-456 AEADPDH
+456 AEADPGH

-493 AALEKKLSRHA
+493 AALEKKLTRHA

-517 GPEDVRQRYLT
+517 GPDDVRQRYLT

-565 SVIRLEWVMESEI
+565 SAIRLEWAMESEI
-578 AESAVTAATIDGY
+578 AESAVTAASIDGY
-591 DVTLEIDGLSPTLH
+591 DVTLIIDGLSPTLH
-605 ICKGEKAL
+605 ICKAGKTL

-622 NADFIALKAQQ
+622 HADFVALKTQQ

-641 RFCHTLE
+641 RFCRTLE
-648 AMMRSG
+648 AMMSGG

-679 VQADDTVLGWLDSA
+679 MQADDAALGWLDAA

-699 LEGRQHIAEKN
+699 LEGRQHVVEKN

-725 SAWQKEVITHRRV
+725 SAWQRSVVTHRRV

-802 AQFNFL
+802 ALFNFL

-819 FTFDTIAFYRDQKAI
+819 FTFDTIAFHRDQKAL

-862 GYSTSHETLQ
+862 DYSSSHETVQ

-883 SLGLRNVRCE
+883 GLGLQNVRCE
-893 GHFLHITGQR
+893 GHFLHISGQR

-926 PVGSSSTEFYLPFAD
+926 PAGSNVTAFYLPFAD
-941 TDKKMAEV
+941 TDRKMAEV
-949 LSKMFLLLDDLNI
+949 LSKMFLLLDDMNI

-969 QIQRADIPGAGHTID
+969 QIQRSG
-984 A
+984 

>member
-1 MQPRRPAPEQATRLA
+1 MQSRRPVPEQATRLA
-16 TLRAFC
+16 ALRAFC
-22 DRALDDYPELSQY
+22 DRALDDYPELSHY
-35 DEFEPDFWE
+35 DEFEPDFWD
-44 GIDLLRIADD
+44 GIDVLRIADD
-54 WVRQHPKDGPKALA
+54 WVRQHPEDGPKALA

-97 AWITARPDAYALEQ
+97 AWITAHPDAYALEQ

-136 GPAYYRRSLDQAWAF
+136 GPAYYRRSPDQAWAF
-151 PDVQACLDRL
+151 PDVQACISRL
-161 SNYPPTPAWQTCAE
+161 SDYPPTPPWQTFAE
-175 WLLDGSWNREQPPS
+175 WLLDGSWNRVQPPS
-189 APGGEQRK
+189 PADEEQRK

-202 IYVHKEIQRIAL
+202 IYVHKEIERIAL

-237 MMFYSNDAG
+237 MMFYSDDAG

-266 ANDEAPEDID
+266 SNNEAPKDID
-276 DESSQIDEIPTQEPA
+276 DEPSQSDDIPTEEPA
-291 VAPPELANFTIRYV
+291 AVPPELANFTVRYV
-305 EDALAGLPDNAQK
+305 EDALAGLPDNAER
-318 LADTFRSAAVYQTRW
+318 LADTFRSVEVYQTRW
-333 LLQALAVIERLGMT
+333 LLQALSVIERLGMT
-347 PDSFYDSFGYTAA
+347 PDDFDSFGYTAA
-360 VLERFLLLQ
+360 VLQPFLSLQ
-369 ELPKDQS
+369 QLPKHQS
-376 AKLLAT
+376 AELLAA
-382 LSGFSRNTL
+382 LSDFSRNTL

-407 ALGWSDLQGF
+407 ALGWSDLQAF

-426 APRSGWGSDLPN
+426 APRSGWGTDLPN

-456 AEADPDH
+456 AEADPGH

-493 AALEKKLSRHA
+493 AALEKKLTRHA

-517 GPEDVRQRYLT
+517 GPDDVRQRYLT

-565 SVIRLEWVMESEI
+565 SVIRLEWAMESEI
-578 AESAVTAATIDGY
+578 AESAVTAASIDGY
-591 DVTLEIDGLSPTLH
+591 DVTLIIDGLSPTLH
-605 ICKGEKAL
+605 ICKAGKTL

-622 NADFIALKAQQ
+622 HADFVALKTQQ

-641 RFCHTLE
+641 RFCRTLE
-648 AMMRSG
+648 AMMSSG

-679 VQADDTVLGWLDSA
+679 MQADDAALGWLDAA

-699 LEGRQHIAEKN
+699 LEGRQHVVEKN

-725 SAWQKEVITHRRV
+725 SAWQRSVVTHRRV

-802 AQFNFL
+802 ALFNFL

-819 FTFDTIAFYRDQKAI
+819 FTFDTIAFHHDQKAL

-862 GYSTSHETLQ
+862 DYSSSHETVQ

-883 SLGLRNVRCE
+883 GLGLQNVRCE
-893 GHFLHITGQR
+893 GHFLHISGQR

-926 PVGSSSTEFYLPFAD
+926 PAGSNVTAFYLPFAD
-941 TDKKMAEV
+941 TDRKMAEV
-949 LSKMFLLLDDLNI
+949 LSKMFLLLDDMNI

-969 QIQRADIPGAGHTID
+969 QIQRSG
-984 A
+984 

>member
-1 MQPRRPAPEQATRLA
+1 MQSRRPVPEQTERLA
-16 TLRAFC
+16 ALRAFC
-22 DRALDDYPELSQY
+22 DRALDDYPELNRY
-35 DEFEPDFWE
+35 DEFEPDFWD
-44 GIDLLRIADD
+44 GIDCLCIAAD
-54 WVRQHPKDGPKALA
+54 WVRQHPEDGPKALA

-83 RDQQRYGLQYRLCD
+83 RDQLRYGLQYRLCD

-111 IGARLQ
+111 IGARLR

-136 GPAYYRRSLDQAWAF
+136 GPAYYRRSPDQAWAF
-151 PDVQACLDRL
+151 PDVQACINRL
-161 SNYPPTPAWQTCAE
+161 SNYPSTPAWQTLAE

-189 APGGEQRK
+189 TPCSEQRK

-202 IYVHKEIQRIAL
+202 IYGHKEIKRIAR
-214 GLLEAGRLDY
+214 GLMEAGRLDY

-237 MMFYSNDAG
+237 MMFYAGDAG
-246 LDSDDVDLTRYAD
+246 LGSDDVDLNQYAD
-259 EDFDEDD
+259 EEFDEDD
-266 ANDEAPEDID
+266 SSDEAPEDMD
-276 DESSQIDEIPTQEPA
+276 VESFQSEEIPTEESA
-291 VAPPELANFTIRYV
+291 VASPELANFTVRYV
-305 EDALAGLPDNAQK
+305 EEALAGLPYNAER
-318 LADTFRSAAVYQTRW
+318 LADTFRSVEVYETRW

-347 PDSFYDSFGYTAA
+347 PDNFLDGFGHTAA

-369 ELPKDQS
+369 ALPKDQS
-376 AKLLAT
+376 AELLPALT
-382 LSGFSRNTL
+382 GFSRDTL
-391 LTALP
+391 LAALP
-396 YAGQASRVVLD
+396 YAGQASRVMLD
-407 ALGWSDLQGF
+407 ALGWSDLRAF

-426 APRSGWGSDLPN
+426 APRSGWGTDLPN

-456 AEADPDH
+456 AEANPDH

-471 EPSHWAFPETR
+471 EPSPWAFPETR

-493 AALEKKLSRHA
+493 PALEKKLARHA
-504 QPAMRIYGLLPVT
+504 QAAMRIYGVLPVT
-517 GPEDVRQRYLT
+517 DSDDVRQRYLR
-528 LKKLHKEVRKYGA
+528 LKKLHNEVRKYGA
-541 QRQANSH
+541 ERQANSH

-565 SVIRLEWVMESEI
+565 SVIRLEWAMEAEI
-578 AESAVTAATIDGY
+578 AESALTAATIDGY
-591 DVTLEIDGLSPTLH
+591 DVTLVIDGLSPTLH
-605 ICKGEKAL
+605 ISKAAKTL
-613 KTAPPAIRK
+613 KAAPPAVRK
-622 NADFIALKAQQ
+622 HADFIALKAQQ

-641 RFCHTLE
+641 RFGRTLE
-648 AMMRSG
+648 TMMSSG
-654 ETLALDDLKPLLKMP
+654 ETLALDDLKQLLKMP

-679 VQADDTVLGWLDSA
+679 VQVDNAVLGWLDAA

-699 LEGRQHIAEKN
+699 LEGRQHVAERN
-710 LRIAHPFHLFTAGQL
+710 MRIAHPFHLFTAGQL
-725 SAWQKEVITHRRV
+725 SAWQKDVVTHRRV

-759 LWSNRFAGHRLKGK
+759 LWSNRFAGHRLKAQ

-782 NWSTSSVEDIYYESK
+782 NWSTSSVEEIYYESK

-802 AQFNFL
+802 ALFNFL

-819 FTFDTIAFYRDQKAI
+819 FTFDTIAFHRDQKAI

-862 GYSTSHETLQ
+862 DYNTSHETVQ
-872 RRAELVGELIQ
+872 RRAELIGELIQ
-883 SLGLRNVRCE
+883 ELGLQNVGCE

-926 PVGSSSTEFYLPFAD
+926 PAGSSFAEFYLPFAD

-949 LSKMFLLLDDLNI
+949 LSKMFLLLDDMNI

-969 QIQRADIPGAGHTID
+969 QIQLG
-984 A
+984 

>member
-1 MQPRRPAPEQATRLA
+1 MPSRRPVPEQATRLA
-16 TLRAFC
+16 ELRAFC
-22 DRALDDYPELSQY
+22 DRALDDYPELSRH
-35 DEFEPDFWE
+35 DEFEPDFWD
-44 GIDLLRIADD
+44 GIDLLRLADD
-54 WVRQHPKDGPKALA
+54 WVRQHPEDGPKALA

-97 AWITARPDAYALEQ
+97 AWVTAHPDAYALEQ
-111 IGARLQ
+111 ICARLQ

-136 GPAYYRRSLDQAWAF
+136 GPAYYRRSPDQAWAF
-151 PDVQACLDRL
+151 PDVQACIHRL
-161 SNYPPTPAWQTCAE
+161 SDYPSTPAWQTFAE

-189 APGGEQRK
+189 TPGGEQRK

-202 IYVHKEIQRIAL
+202 IYGHKEIRRIAL
-214 GLLEAGRLDY
+214 GLMEAGRLDY

-237 MMFYSNDAG
+237 MMFYSDDSG
-246 LDSDDVDLTRYAD
+246 LDSDDVDLNRYVD

-266 ANDEAPEDID
+266 SNDDDPQDSD
-276 DESSQIDEIPTQEPA
+276 DESSQPDDAPA
-291 VAPPELANFTIRYV
+291 EVPSELANFTARYV
-305 EDALAGLPDNAQK
+305 EDALAGLPDDAER
-318 LADTFRSAAVYQTRW
+318 LADTFRSVEVYQTRW
-333 LLQALAVIERLGMT
+333 LLRALAVIERLGMT
-347 PDSFYDSFGYTAA
+347 PDDFDSFGDTAA
-360 VLERFLLLQ
+360 MLQCFLLLQ
-369 ELPKDQS
+369 DLPKDQS
-376 AKLLAT
+376 AALLAA

-407 ALGWSDLQGF
+407 ALGWSDLHAF

-426 APRSGWGSDLPN
+426 APRSGWGTDLPN

-493 AALEKKLSRHA
+493 AALEKKLTRHA
-504 QPAMRIYGLLPVT
+504 QAAMRIYGLLPVT
-517 GPEDVRQRYLT
+517 DSDDVRQRYLT
-528 LKKLHKEVRKYGA
+528 LKKLHREVRKYGA
-541 QRQANSH
+541 ERQANSH

-565 SVIRLEWVMESEI
+565 SAIRLEWAMESEI
-578 AESAVTAATIDGY
+578 AESALTAATIDGY
-591 DVTLEIDGLSPTLH
+591 DITLVIDGLSPTLH
-605 ICKGEKAL
+605 ICKAAKTL

-622 NADFIALKAQQ
+622 NADFIALKTQQ
-633 TQLKEQIA
+633 TQLKEQIG
-641 RFCHTLE
+641 RFCRTLE
-648 AMMRSG
+648 AMMSSG

-679 VQADDTVLGWLDSA
+679 VQADEAALGWLDVA

-699 LEGRQHIAEKN
+699 LEGRQHVAEKT

-725 SAWQKEVITHRRV
+725 SAWQKDVVTHRRV

-759 LWSNRFAGHRLKGK
+759 LWSNRFAGHRLKAK

-802 AQFNFL
+802 ALFNFL

-819 FTFDTIAFYRDQKAI
+819 FTFDTIAFHRDHKAI

-862 GYSTSHETLQ
+862 DYSTSHETVQ

-883 SLGLRNVRCE
+883 GLGLRNVKCE

-926 PVGSSSTEFYLPFAD
+926 PAGSHATEFYLPFAD

-949 LSKMFLLLDDLNI
+949 LSKMFLLLDDMNI

-969 QIQRADIPGAGHTID
+969 QIQRGG
-984 A
+984 

>member
-1 MQPRRPAPEQATRLA
+1 MQSRRPVPDQARRLA
-16 TLRAFC
+16 ALKAFC
-22 DRALDDYPELSQY
+22 DRALDTYPEFSC
-35 DEFEPDFWE
+35 DELFELDFWD
-44 GIDLLRIADD
+44 GFDFLRVADD
-54 WVRQHPKDGPKALA
+54 WVRQHPQEGTRALA
-68 DGFVFPTVWDDLEDR
+68 DGFVFPTVWEDLEDR

-97 AWITARPDAYALEQ
+97 AWITAHPDAYALEQ

-127 DYPLPTDED
+127 DYPLPTED
-136 GPAYYRRSLDQAWAF
+136 DSPAYYRRRPEHAWAF
-151 PDVQACLDRL
+151 PDVPTCINRL
-161 SNYPPTPAWQTCAE
+161 SNYPPTPAWQTFAE
-175 WLLDGSWNREQPPS
+175 WLLDGSWNRVQPPS
-189 APGGEQRK
+189 PPDEEQRK
-197 IADAY
+197 VADAFL
-202 IYVHKEIQRIAL
+202 YVHKDIERIAL
-214 GLLEAGRLDY
+214 ALMEAGRLDY

-237 MMFYSNDAG
+237 MMFYTDDTG
-246 LDSDDVDLTRYAD
+246 LASDDIDLSRYAD
-259 EDFDEDD
+259 EAFDEDAPD
-266 ANDEAPEDID
+266 DEAPD
-276 DESSQIDEIPTQEPA
+276 DEGLEAEQLQGEDPLFEEPA
-291 VAPPELANFTIRYV
+291 EVPPELANFTVRYV
-305 EDALAGLPDNAQK
+305 EDALAGLPDNAAK
-318 LADTFRSAAVYQTRW
+318 LADTFRSVEVYQTRW
-333 LLQALAVIERLGMT
+333 MLQALAVIERLGMT
-347 PDSFYDSFGYTAA
+347 PDTFYDSFGNTAA

-369 ELPKDQS
+369 ELPGDAS
-376 AKLLAT
+376 PELLAALT
-382 LSGFSRNTL
+382 GFSRNTL

-396 YAGQASRVVLD
+396 YAGQASRVILD
-407 ALGWSDLQGF
+407 ALGWHDLQAF

-438 TLDETVGV
+438 SLDETVGV

-456 AEADPDH
+456 AEADPQH

-471 EPSHWAFPETR
+471 AQSHWAFPETR

-493 AALEKKLSRHA
+493 PALEKKLTRHA
-504 QPAMRIYGLLPVT
+504 QSAMRIYGVFPVT
-517 GPEDVRQRYLT
+517 HPDDVRQRYLT

-548 AAVQA
+548 SAVQA

-565 SVIRLEWVMESEI
+565 SAIRLEWAMESEI
-578 AESAVTAATIDGY
+578 AESALTAATIDGY
-591 DVTLEIDGLSPTLH
+591 DVTVVIDGLSPTLR
-605 ICKGEKAL
+605 ICKGAKTL

-622 NADFIALKAQQ
+622 HADFVALKTQQ
-633 TQLKEQIA
+633 TQLQEQIA
-641 RFCHTLE
+641 RFCRTLE
-648 AMMRSG
+648 AMMSSG
-654 ETLALDDLKPLLKMP
+654 ETLVLDVLKTLLKMP

-679 VQADDTVLGWLDSA
+679 VQADDAALGWLDSA
-693 TLTVTD
+693 RLTVTD
-699 LEGRQHIAEKN
+699 LEGRQYAIEQN
-710 LRIAHPFHLFTAGQL
+710 LRIAHPYHLFTAGQL
-725 SAWQKEVITHRRV
+725 SAWQKEVVSHRRV

-750 LTPAERDTG
+750 LTPAERDTR

-802 AQFNFL
+802 ATFNFL
-808 DTGHYLSETEH
+808 ETGHYLSETEH
-819 FTFDTIAFYRDQKAI
+819 FTFDTIAFHRDQKAL

-872 RRAELVGELIQ
+872 RRTELVGELIEG
-883 SLGLRNVRCE
+883 LGLQNVRCE

-926 PVGSSSTEFYLPFAD
+926 PVGGSAPDFYLPFAD
-941 TDKKMAEV
+941 TDRKMAEV
-949 LSKMFLLLDDLNI
+949 LSKMFLLLDDMDI
-962 TDSLILE
+962 TDSQILE
-969 QIQRADIPGAGHTID
+969 QIERAG
-984 A
+984 

>member
-1 MQPRRPAPEQATRLA
+1 MQSRRPVPEQATRLA
-16 TLRAFC
+16 ALRAFC
-22 DRALDDYPELSQY
+22 DSALDAYR
-35 DEFEPDFWE
+35 EPDRDEESELDVWDDSE
-44 GIDLLRIADD
+44 LLRIADD
-54 WVRQHPKDGPKALA
+54 WVRQHPEDGAKALA
-68 DGFVFPTVWDDLEDR
+68 DGFVFPTVWDDLEDH
-83 RDQQRYGLQYRLCD
+83 RDQRRYGLQYQLCD
-97 AWITARPDAYALEQ
+97 AWITAHPDAYALEQ
-111 IGARLQ
+111 ICARLQ

-127 DYPLPTDED
+127 DYPLPTDDD
-136 GPAYYRRSLDQAWAF
+136 GPAYYRRSPDQAWAF
-151 PDVQACLDRL
+151 PDVQDCINRL
-161 SNYPPTPAWQTCAE
+161 SHYPPTPAWQTFAE
-175 WLLDGSWNREQPPS
+175 WLLDGSWNREQPS
-189 APGGEQRK
+189 SLHDGERRK
-197 IADAY
+197 VADAY
-202 IYVHKEIQRIAL
+202 IYAHKEIERIAL

-237 MMFYSNDAG
+237 MMFHSDDTG
-246 LDSDDVDLTRYAD
+246 LDSDDVDLNRYA
-259 EDFDEDD
+259 EEAFDEDD
-266 ANDEAPEDID
+266 ANDEAPEDQGVD
-276 DESSQIDEIPTQEPA
+276 DESSQSDDAPTEEAAA
-291 VAPPELANFTIRYV
+291 VPPELANFTARYV
-305 EDALAGLPDNAQK
+305 KDALAGLPDNAEK
-318 LADTFRSAAVYQTRW
+318 LADTFRSVEIYQPRW

-347 PDSFYDSFGYTAA
+347 PDNFFDRFGDTAA

-376 AKLLAT
+376 AELLAA

-407 ALGWSDLQGF
+407 ALGWSDLQAF

-426 APRSGWGSDLPN
+426 APQSGWGTDLPN
-438 TLDETVGV
+438 TLDESVGV

-493 AALEKKLSRHA
+493 PALEKKLTRHA
-504 QPAMRIYGLLPVT
+504 QAAMRIYGVLPVT
-517 GPEDVRQRYLT
+517 DSDDVRQRYLT

-541 QRQANSH
+541 ERQANSH

-565 SVIRLEWVMESEI
+565 SAMRLEWAMESEI
-578 AESAVTAATIDGY
+578 AESALTAATIDGY
-591 DVTLEIDGLSPTLH
+591 DVTLVIDGLSPTLH
-605 ICKGEKAL
+605 ISKAGKPL

-622 NADFIALKAQQ
+622 SPDFVALKTQQ

-641 RFCHTLE
+641 RFCRTLE
-648 AMMRSG
+648 AMMSSG
-654 ETLALDDLKPLLKMP
+654 ETLTLDELKPLLKMP

-679 VQADDTVLGWLDSA
+679 VQADDATLGWLDAA

-699 LEGRQHIAEKN
+699 LEGRQHVAKKN

-725 SAWQKEVITHRRV
+725 SAWQKEVVSHRRV

-759 LWSNRFAGHRLKGK
+759 LWSNRFAGHRLKSK

-802 AQFNFL
+802 ALFNFL

-819 FTFDTIAFYRDQKAI
+819 FTFDSIAFYRDQKAI

-862 GYSTSHETLQ
+862 GYSTSNETLQ
-872 RRAELVGELIQ
+872 RRAELVDELIQ
-883 SLGLRNVRCE
+883 GLGLRNVRCE

-926 PVGSSSTEFYLPFAD
+926 PASRSFTELYLPFAD
-941 TDKKMAEV
+941 TDQKMAEV

-969 QIQRADIPGAGHTID
+969 QIQRGD
-984 A
+984 

>member
-1 MQPRRPAPEQATRLA
+1 MQSRRPVPEQATRLA
-16 TLRAFC
+16 ALRAFC
-22 DRALDDYPELSQY
+22 DKALDDYPELSRY
-35 DEFEPDFWE
+35 DEFEPDFWD

-54 WVRQHPKDGPKALA
+54 WVRQHPTDGPKALA

-97 AWITARPDAYALEQ
+97 AWITAHPDAYGLEQ

-117 HMLQF
+117 HMLQL

-136 GPAYYRRSLDQAWAF
+136 GPAYYRRRPEQAWAF
-151 PDVQACLDRL
+151 PDVEACINRL
-161 SNYPPTPAWQTCAE
+161 SNFPCTPVWQTFAE
-175 WLLDGSWNREQPPS
+175 WLLDGSWNRVQPPS
-189 APGGEQRK
+189 PPDDERT

-202 IYVHKEIQRIAL
+202 IYVHKDIKRIAL
-214 GLLEAGRLDY
+214 GLQEAGRLDY
-224 PRFVRAANTWGRA
+224 PHFVQAADTWGRA
-237 MMFYSNDAG
+237 MMFYSDDSG
-246 LDSDDVDLTRYAD
+246 LYSDDVELDRYTD
-259 EDFDEDD
+259 EAFDEDD
-266 ANDEAPEDID
+266 SNDEEPQDEAVDN
-276 DESSQIDEIPTQEPA
+276 ESSQGDEPPTEDPIAVPA
-291 VAPPELANFTIRYV
+291 ELVNFTVRYV
-305 EDALAGLPDNAQK
+305 EDALARLPDNATK
-318 LADTFRSAAVYQTRW
+318 LADTFRSVEVYQPRW

-347 PDSFYDSFGYTAA
+347 PDDFDSFGDTAA
-360 VLERFLLLQ
+360 VLQCFLLLQ
-369 ELPKDQS
+369 DLPNNQS
-376 AKLLAT
+376 AELLAA

-407 ALGWSDLQGF
+407 ALGWSDLQAF

-426 APRSGWGSDLPN
+426 APRSGWGTDLPN

-493 AALEKKLSRHA
+493 PALEKKLARHA
-504 QPAMRIYGLLPVT
+504 QAAMRIYGVLPVMDSD
-517 GPEDVRQRYLT
+517 DVRQRYLT
-528 LKKLHKEVRKYGA
+528 LKKLHKEVRKYGP

-565 SVIRLEWVMESEI
+565 SAIRLEWAMESEI
-578 AESAVTAATIDGY
+578 AESALTAATIDGY
-591 DVTLEIDGLSPTLH
+591 DVRLVIDGLSPTLH
-605 ICKGEKAL
+605 IGKAGKTL

-622 NADFIALKAQQ
+622 SPDFVALKTQQ

-641 RFCHTLE
+641 RFCSTLE
-648 AMMRSG
+648 AMMSSG

-679 VQADDTVLGWLDSA
+679 VLADDAVLGWFDTA

-699 LEGRQHIAEKN
+699 LEGRQHVAAKN

-725 SAWQKEVITHRRV
+725 SDWQKEVVSHRRV

-750 LTPAERDTG
+750 LTPAERDSG
-759 LWSNRFAGHRLKGK
+759 LWSNRFAGHLLKGK

-802 AQFNFL
+802 AMFNFL

-819 FTFDTIAFYRDQKAI
+819 FTFDTIAFYRDQQAI
-834 PLEQVPPLLF
+834 ALEQVPPLLF
-844 SEVMRDADLLVSV
+844 SEIMRDADLLVSV

-862 GYSTSHETLQ
+862 GYNTSNETLQ

-883 SLGLRNVRCE
+883 GLGLQNVKCD
-893 GHFLHITGQR
+893 GHFLRIIGQR
-903 ANYRIHLGSAAI
+903 ANYRVHLGSAAI
-915 HIEPGNYLCIV
+915 HIEPGNYLCVV
-926 PVGSSSTEFYLPFAD
+926 PAGSGVTDFYLPFAD

-949 LSKMFLLLDDLNI
+949 LSKMFLLLDDMNI
-962 TDSLILE
+962 TDSMILE
-969 QIQRADIPGAGHTID
+969 QIQRGG
-984 A
+984 

>member
-1 MQPRRPAPEQATRLA
+1 MQSRRPAPEQATRLA
-16 TLRAFC
+16 ALRAFC
-22 DRALDDYPELSQY
+22 DSALDGYPALSRYDAFEL
-35 DEFEPDFWE
+35 DFWD
-44 GIDLLRIADD
+44 GIDFLRIADD
-54 WVRQHPKDGPKALA
+54 WVRQQPKEGPKALA

-97 AWITARPDAYALEQ
+97 AWITAHPDTYALEQ
-111 IGARLQ
+111 IGARLR

-151 PDVQACLDRL
+151 PDVQACLNRL
-161 SNYPPTPAWQTCAE
+161 SNYPPAPAWLTLAE

-189 APGGEQRK
+189 PPDEDTRK

-202 IYVHKEIQRIAL
+202 VYVHQEIERFAL
-214 GLLEAGRLDY
+214 GLLAAGRLDY

-237 MMFYSNDAG
+237 MMFYADDAG
-246 LDSDDVDLTRYAD
+246 LDSDDVDMDRYA
-259 EDFDEDD
+259 EDAFD
-266 ANDEAPEDID
+266 D
-276 DESSQIDEIPTQEPA
+276 DESTESAAPA
-291 VAPPELANFTIRYV
+291 AEESAAVPPELARFTVRYV
-305 EDALAGLPDNAQK
+305 EDALAGLPENAEK
-318 LADTFRSAAVYQTRW
+318 LADTFRSVEVYQTRW
-333 LLQALAVIERLGMT
+333 LLQSLAVIERLGMT
-347 PDSFYDSFGYTAA
+347 PDNFVDGFGYTAA
-360 VLERFLLLQ
+360 VLERFLALQ
-369 ELPKDQS
+369 TLPKPAS
-376 AKLLAT
+376 AELLAA
-382 LSGFSRNTL
+382 LNGFSRHTL

-396 YAGQASRVVLD
+396 YAGHASRVVLD
-407 ALGWSDLQGF
+407 ALGWNDLQAF
-417 QREYLNIAL
+417 QREYLSIAL
-426 APRSGWGSDLPN
+426 APQSGWGSDLPN
-438 TLDETVGV
+438 TQDETVGV

-463 LREYLAAL
+463 LRDYLAAL

-482 VLLDAYQGIGR
+482 VLLDAYQGVGR
-493 AALEKKLSRHA
+493 AALEKKLTRHA
-504 QPAMRIYGLLPVT
+504 QASMRIYGVLPVT
-517 GPEDVRQRYLT
+517 DADDVRQRYLMF
-528 LKKLHKEVRKYGA
+528 KKLHKEVRKYGA
-541 QRQANSH
+541 ERQANSH
-548 AAVQA
+548 AAIQA

-565 SVIRLEWVMESEI
+565 SAIRLEWAMEAQI

-591 DVTLEIDGLSPTLH
+591 DVRLIIDGLSPALH
-605 ICKGEKAL
+605 VGKAGKTL

-622 NADFIALKAQQ
+622 HPDFVALKTRQ
-633 TQLKEQIA
+633 TQLKDQIA

-648 AMMRSG
+648 AMMSSG
-654 ETLALDDLKPLLKMP
+654 EALALDALKPLLNMP

-679 VQADDTVLGWLDSA
+679 VQADDAVLGWFDAA

-699 LEGRQHIAEKN
+699 LEGRPHSAKKH

-725 SAWQKEVITHRRV
+725 SAWQKEVVTQRRV

-750 LTPAERDTG
+750 LTPAEQDTG
-759 LWSNRFAGHRLKGK
+759 LWSNRFAGHRLKAK
-773 VAARLLQVR
+773 VAARLLQAR
-782 NWSTSSVEDIYYESK
+782 GWSTSSVEDIYYESK

-802 AQFNFL
+802 AMFNFL

-819 FTFDTIAFYRDQKAI
+819 FTFDTIAFYRDRKAL

-844 SEVMRDADLLVSV
+844 SHVMRDADLLVCV

-862 GYSTSHETLQ
+862 GYSTSNETLQ

-883 SLGLRNVRCE
+883 GLGLRNVKCA
-893 GHFLHITGQR
+893 GHFLYVTGQR

-926 PVGSSSTEFYLPFAD
+926 PAGSGFTEFYLPFAD
-941 TDKKMAEV
+941 TDQKMAEV

-969 QIQRADIPGAGHTID
+969 QIQRGG
-984 A
+984 

>member
-1 MQPRRPAPEQATRLA
+1 MQSRRPVPEQATRLA
-16 TLRAFC
+16 ALRAFC
-22 DRALDDYPELSQY
+22 DKALDDYPELSRY
-35 DEFEPDFWE
+35 DEFEPDFWD

-54 WVRQHPKDGPKALA
+54 WVRQHPTDGPKALA

-97 AWITARPDAYALEQ
+97 AWITAHPDAYGLEQ

-117 HMLQF
+117 HMLQL

-136 GPAYYRRSLDQAWAF
+136 GPAYYRRRPEQAWAF
-151 PDVQACLDRL
+151 PDVEACINRL
-161 SNYPPTPAWQTCAE
+161 SNFPCTPVWQTFAE
-175 WLLDGSWNREQPPS
+175 WLLDGSWNRVQLPSPPDD
-189 APGGEQRK
+189 ERT

-202 IYVHKEIQRIAL
+202 IYVHKDIKRIAL
-214 GLLEAGRLDY
+214 GLQEAGRLDY
-224 PRFVRAANTWGRA
+224 PHFVQAADTWGRA
-237 MMFYSNDAG
+237 MMFYSDDSG
-246 LDSDDVDLTRYAD
+246 LYSDDVELDRYTD
-259 EDFDEDD
+259 EAFDEDD
-266 ANDEAPEDID
+266 SNDEEPQDEAVDN
-276 DESSQIDEIPTQEPA
+276 ESSQGDEPPTEDPIAVPA
-291 VAPPELANFTIRYV
+291 ELVNFTVRYV
-305 EDALAGLPDNAQK
+305 EDALARLPDNATK
-318 LADTFRSAAVYQTRW
+318 LADTFRSVEVYQPRW

-347 PDSFYDSFGYTAA
+347 PDDFDSFGDTAA
-360 VLERFLLLQ
+360 VLQCFLLLQ
-369 ELPKDQS
+369 DLPNNQS
-376 AKLLAT
+376 AELLAA

-407 ALGWSDLQGF
+407 ALGWSDLQAF

-493 AALEKKLSRHA
+493 PALEKKLARHA
-504 QPAMRIYGLLPVT
+504 QAAMRIYGVLPVMDSD
-517 GPEDVRQRYLT
+517 DVRQRYLT
-528 LKKLHKEVRKYGA
+528 LKKLHKEVRKYGP

-565 SVIRLEWVMESEI
+565 SAIRLEWAMESEI
-578 AESAVTAATIDGY
+578 AESALTAATIDGY
-591 DVTLEIDGLSPTLH
+591 DVRLVIDGLSPTLH
-605 ICKGEKAL
+605 IGKAGKTL

-622 NADFIALKAQQ
+622 SPDFVALKTQQ

-641 RFCHTLE
+641 RFCSTLE
-648 AMMRSG
+648 AMMSSG

-679 VQADDTVLGWLDSA
+679 VLADDAVLGWLDTA

-699 LEGRQHIAEKN
+699 LEGRQHVAAKN

-725 SAWQKEVITHRRV
+725 SDWQKEVVSHRRV

-750 LTPAERDTG
+750 LTPAERDSG
-759 LWSNRFAGHRLKGK
+759 LWSNRFAGHLLKGK

-802 AQFNFL
+802 AMFNFL

-819 FTFDTIAFYRDQKAI
+819 FTFDTIAFYRDQQAI
-834 PLEQVPPLLF
+834 ALEQVPPLLF
-844 SEVMRDADLLVSV
+844 SEIMRDADLLVSV

-862 GYSTSHETLQ
+862 GYNTSNETLQ

-883 SLGLRNVRCE
+883 GLGLQNVKCD
-893 GHFLHITGQR
+893 GHFLRIIGQR
-903 ANYRIHLGSAAI
+903 ANYRVHLGSAAI
-915 HIEPGNYLCIV
+915 HIEPGNYLCVV
-926 PVGSSSTEFYLPFAD
+926 PAGSGVTDFYLPFAD

-949 LSKMFLLLDDLNI
+949 LSKMFLLLDDMNI

-969 QIQRADIPGAGHTID
+969 QIQRGG
-984 A
+984 

>member
-1 MQPRRPAPEQATRLA
+1 MQSRRPVPEQATRLA
-16 TLRAFC
+16 ALRAFC
-22 DRALDDYPELSQY
+22 DKALDDYPELSRY
-35 DEFEPDFWE
+35 DEFEPDFWD

-54 WVRQHPKDGPKALA
+54 WVRQHPTDGPKALA

-97 AWITARPDAYALEQ
+97 AWITAHPDAYGLEQ

-117 HMLQF
+117 HMLQL

-136 GPAYYRRSLDQAWAF
+136 GPAYYRRRPEQAWAF
-151 PDVQACLDRL
+151 PDVEACINRL
-161 SNYPPTPAWQTCAE
+161 SNFPCTPVWQTFAE
-175 WLLDGSWNREQPPS
+175 WLLDGSWNRVQPPS
-189 APGGEQRK
+189 PPDDERT

-202 IYVHKEIQRIAL
+202 IYVHKDIKRIAL
-214 GLLEAGRLDY
+214 GLQEAGRLDY
-224 PRFVRAANTWGRA
+224 PRFVQAADTWGRA
-237 MMFYSNDAG
+237 MMFYSDDSG
-246 LDSDDVDLTRYAD
+246 LYSDDVELDRYTD
-259 EDFDEDD
+259 EAFDEDD
-266 ANDEAPEDID
+266 SNDEEPQDEAVDN
-276 DESSQIDEIPTQEPA
+276 ESSQGDEPPTEDPIAVPA
-291 VAPPELANFTIRYV
+291 ELVNFTVRYV
-305 EDALAGLPDNAQK
+305 EDALARLPDNATK
-318 LADTFRSAAVYQTRW
+318 LADTFRSVEVYQPRW

-347 PDSFYDSFGYTAA
+347 PDDFDSFGDTAA
-360 VLERFLLLQ
+360 VLQCFLLLQ
-369 ELPKDQS
+369 DLPNNQS
-376 AKLLAT
+376 AELLAA

-407 ALGWSDLQGF
+407 ALGWSDLQAF

-426 APRSGWGSDLPN
+426 APRSGWGTDLPN

-493 AALEKKLSRHA
+493 PALEKKLARHA
-504 QPAMRIYGLLPVT
+504 QAAMRIYGVLPVMDSD
-517 GPEDVRQRYLT
+517 DVRQRYLT
-528 LKKLHKEVRKYGA
+528 LKKLHKEVRKYGP

-565 SVIRLEWVMESEI
+565 SAIRLEWAMESEI
-578 AESAVTAATIDGY
+578 AESALTAATIDGY
-591 DVTLEIDGLSPTLH
+591 DVRLVIDGLSPTLH
-605 ICKGEKAL
+605 IGKAGKTL

-622 NADFIALKAQQ
+622 SPDFVALKTQQ

-641 RFCHTLE
+641 RFCSTLE
-648 AMMRSG
+648 AMMSSG

-679 VQADDTVLGWLDSA
+679 VLADDAVLGWLDTA

-699 LEGRQHIAEKN
+699 LEGRQHVAAKN

-725 SAWQKEVITHRRV
+725 SDWQKEVVSHRRV

-750 LTPAERDTG
+750 LTPAERDSG
-759 LWSNRFAGHRLKGK
+759 LWSNRFAGHLLKGK

-802 AQFNFL
+802 ALFNFL

-819 FTFDTIAFYRDQKAI
+819 FTFDTIAFYRDQKAM

-844 SEVMRDADLLVSV
+844 SEIMRDADLLVSV

-862 GYSTSHETLQ
+862 SYSTSNETLQ
-872 RRAELVGELIQ
+872 RRTELVGELIQ
-883 SLGLRNVRCE
+883 GLGLRNVKCE

-926 PVGSSSTEFYLPFAD
+926 PAGSSLTEFYLPFAD

-949 LSKMFLLLDDLNI
+949 LSKMFLLLDDMNI
-962 TDSLILE
+962 TDSQILE
-969 QIQRADIPGAGHTID
+969 QIQRSG
-984 A
+984 

>member
-1 MQPRRPAPEQATRLA
+1 MQSRRPVPEQATRLA
-16 TLRAFC
+16 ALRAFC
-22 DRALDDYPELSQY
+22 DRALDDYPELSHY
-35 DEFEPDFWE
+35 DGFEPDFWD
-44 GIDLLRIADD
+44 GIDVLRIADD
-54 WVRQHPKDGPKALA
+54 WVRQHPGDGPKALA

-97 AWITARPDAYALEQ
+97 AWITAHPDAYALEQ

-136 GPAYYRRSLDQAWAF
+136 GPAYYRRSPDQAWAF
-151 PDVQACLDRL
+151 PDVQACISRL
-161 SNYPPTPAWQTCAE
+161 SDYPPTPPWQTFAE
-175 WLLDGSWNREQPPS
+175 WLLDGSWNRVQPPS
-189 APGGEQRK
+189 PADEEQRK

-202 IYVHKEIQRIAL
+202 IYVHKEIERIAL

-237 MMFYSNDAG
+237 MMFYSDDAG
-246 LDSDDVDLTRYAD
+246 LNSDDVDLTRYAD

-266 ANDEAPEDID
+266 SNNEAPKDID
-276 DESSQIDEIPTQEPA
+276 DEPSQSDDIPTEEPA
-291 VAPPELANFTIRYV
+291 AVPPELANFTVRYV
-305 EDALAGLPDNAQK
+305 EDALAGLPDNAER
-318 LADTFRSAAVYQTRW
+318 LADTFRSVEVYQTRW
-333 LLQALAVIERLGMT
+333 LLQALSVIERLGMT
-347 PDSFYDSFGYTAA
+347 PDDFDSFGYTAA
-360 VLERFLLLQ
+360 VLQPFLSLQ
-369 ELPKDQS
+369 QLPKHQS
-376 AKLLAT
+376 AELLAA

-407 ALGWSDLQGF
+407 ALGWSDLQAF

-426 APRSGWGSDLPN
+426 APRSGWGTDLPN

-456 AEADPDH
+456 AEADPGH

-493 AALEKKLSRHA
+493 AALEKKLTRHA

-517 GPEDVRQRYLT
+517 GPDDVRQRYLT

-565 SVIRLEWVMESEI
+565 SAIRLEWAMESEI
-578 AESAVTAATIDGY
+578 AESAVTAASIDGY
-591 DVTLEIDGLSPTLH
+591 DVTLIIDGLSPTLH
-605 ICKGEKAL
+605 ICKAGKTL

-622 NADFIALKAQQ
+622 HADFVALKTQQ

-641 RFCHTLE
+641 RFCRTLE
-648 AMMRSG
+648 AMMSGG

-679 VQADDTVLGWLDSA
+679 MQADDAALGWLDAA

-699 LEGRQHIAEKN
+699 LEGRQHVVEKN

-725 SAWQKEVITHRRV
+725 SAWQRSVVTHRRV

-802 AQFNFL
+802 ALFNFL

-819 FTFDTIAFYRDQKAI
+819 FTFDTIAFHRDQKAL

-862 GYSTSHETLQ
+862 DYSSSHETVQ

-883 SLGLRNVRCE
+883 GLGLQNVRCE
-893 GHFLHITGQR
+893 GHFLHISGQR

-926 PVGSSSTEFYLPFAD
+926 PAGSNVTAFYLPFAD
-941 TDKKMAEV
+941 TDRKMAEV
-949 LSKMFLLLDDLNI
+949 LSKMFLLLDDMNI

-969 QIQRADIPGAGHTID
+969 QIQRSG
-984 A
+984 

>member
-1 MQPRRPAPEQATRLA
+1 MQSRRPVPEQATRLA
-16 TLRAFC
+16 ALRAFC
-22 DRALDDYPELSQY
+22 DNALDDYPELSQY
-35 DEFEPDFWE
+35 DEFEPDFWD
-44 GIDLLRIADD
+44 GIDCLRIADD
-54 WVRQHPKDGPKALA
+54 WVRQHPQEGPKALA

-97 AWITARPDAYALEQ
+97 AWITAHPDAYALEQ
-111 IGARLQ
+111 ICARLR

-136 GPAYYRRSLDQAWAF
+136 GPAYYRRRPDQAWAL
-151 PDVQACLDRL
+151 PDVPACINRL
-161 SNYPPTPAWQTCAE
+161 SHYPSTPAWQAFAE

-189 APGGEQRK
+189 TPGGEQRTL
-197 IADAY
+197 ADAY
-202 IYVHKEIQRIAL
+202 IYGHEEIRRIAL
-214 GLLEAGRLDY
+214 GLMEAGRLDY

-237 MMFYSNDAG
+237 MMFYSDDAG
-246 LDSDDVDLTRYAD
+246 LDSDDVDLDRYAD

-266 ANDEAPEDID
+266 SNDDDPQDID
-276 DESSQIDEIPTQEPA
+276 DESSQPDDAPA
-291 VAPPELANFTIRYV
+291 EVPSELANFTARYV
-305 EDALAGLPDNAQK
+305 EDALAGLPDNAVR
-318 LADTFRSAAVYQTRW
+318 LADTFRSVEVYQTRW
-333 LLQALAVIERLGMT
+333 LLQALAAIERLGMA
-347 PDSFYDSFGYTAA
+347 PDDFDSFGDTAA
-360 VLERFLLLQ
+360 VLQCFLLLQ
-369 ELPKDQS
+369 DLPKDQS
-376 AKLLAT
+376 AALLAA

-396 YAGQASRVVLD
+396 YAGQASPVVLD
-407 ALGWSDLQGF
+407 ALGWRDLQAF

-426 APRSGWGSDLPN
+426 APRSGWGTDLPN

-493 AALEKKLSRHA
+493 AALEKKLTRHA
-504 QPAMRIYGLLPVT
+504 QAAMRIYGVLPVKDAD
-517 GPEDVRQRYLT
+517 DVRQRYLT

-541 QRQANSH
+541 ERQANSH

-565 SVIRLEWVMESEI
+565 SAIRLEWAMESEI
-578 AESAVTAATIDGY
+578 AESALTAATVDGY
-591 DVTLEIDGLSPTLH
+591 DITLVIDGLSPTLT
-605 ICKGEKAL
+605 ICKAGKTL
-613 KTAPPAIRK
+613 KTAPPAVRK
-622 NADFIALKAQQ
+622 NADFIALKTQQ
-633 TQLKEQIA
+633 TQLKEQIT
-641 RFCHTLE
+641 RFCRTLE
-648 AMMRSG
+648 AIMSSG

-679 VQADDTVLGWLDSA
+679 VQADDAALGWLDAA

-699 LEGRQHIAEKN
+699 LEGRQHVAEKT

-725 SAWQKEVITHRRV
+725 SAWQKEVVTHRRV

-759 LWSNRFAGHRLKGK
+759 LWSNRFAGHRLKAK

-802 AQFNFL
+802 ALFNFL

-819 FTFDTIAFYRDQKAI
+819 FTFDTIAFHRNHKAI

-862 GYSTSHETLQ
+862 DYSTSQETLQ

-883 SLGLRNVRCE
+883 GLGLQNVKCE
-893 GHFLHITGQR
+893 GHFLHVTGQR

-926 PVGSSSTEFYLPFAD
+926 PAGSSVTDFYLPFAD
-941 TDKKMAEV
+941 TDRKMAEV
-949 LSKMFLLLDDLNI
+949 LSKMFLLLDDMNI

-969 QIQRADIPGAGHTID
+969 QIQRGG
-984 A
+984 

>member
-1 MQPRRPAPEQATRLA
+1 MHSRRPVPEQATRLA
-16 TLRAFC
+16 ALRAFC
-22 DRALDDYPELSQY
+22 DSALDDYPELSQY
-35 DEFEPDFWE
+35 DEFEPDFWD
-44 GIDLLRIADD
+44 GIDCLRIADD
-54 WVRQHPKDGPKALA
+54 WVRQHPQEGPKALA
-68 DGFVFPTVWDDLEDR
+68 DGFVFPTIWDDLEDR

-97 AWITARPDAYALEQ
+97 AWITAHPDAYAREQ
-111 IGARLQ
+111 ICARLR

-122 AFEDS
+122 ALEDS

-136 GPAYYRRSLDQAWAF
+136 GPAYYRRRPDQAWAF
-151 PDVQACLDRL
+151 PDVPACINRL
-161 SNYPPTPAWQTCAE
+161 SHYPSTPAWQTFAE

-189 APGGEQRK
+189 TPGGEQRTL
-197 IADAY
+197 ADAY
-202 IYVHKEIQRIAL
+202 IYGHEEIRRIAL
-214 GLLEAGRLDY
+214 GLMEAGRLDY

-237 MMFYSNDAG
+237 MMFYSDDTG
-246 LDSDDVDLTRYAD
+246 LDSDDADLDRYAD

-266 ANDEAPEDID
+266 SNDDDPQDID
-276 DESSQIDEIPTQEPA
+276 DESSQPDDAPA
-291 VAPPELANFTIRYV
+291 EVPSELANFTARYV
-305 EDALAGLPDNAQK
+305 EDALAGLPDNAAR
-318 LADTFRSAAVYQTRW
+318 LADTFRAVEVYQTRW

-347 PDSFYDSFGYTAA
+347 PDDFDSFGDTAA
-360 VLERFLLLQ
+360 VLQCFLLLQ
-369 ELPKDQS
+369 DLPKDQS
-376 AKLLAT
+376 AALLAT

-407 ALGWSDLQGF
+407 ALGWRDLQAF

-426 APRSGWGSDLPN
+426 APRSGWGTDLPN

-493 AALEKKLSRHA
+493 AALEKKLTRHA
-504 QPAMRIYGLLPVT
+504 QAAMRIYGVLPVKDAD
-517 GPEDVRQRYLT
+517 DVRQRYLT

-541 QRQANSH
+541 ERQANSH

-565 SVIRLEWVMESEI
+565 SAIRLEWAMESEI
-578 AESAVTAATIDGY
+578 AESALTAATVDGY
-591 DVTLEIDGLSPTLH
+591 DITLVIDGLSPTLA
-605 ICKGEKAL
+605 ICKAGKTL
-613 KTAPPAIRK
+613 KTAPPAVRK
-622 NADFIALKAQQ
+622 NADFIALKTQQ

-641 RFCHTLE
+641 RFCRTLE
-648 AMMRSG
+648 AMMSSG

-679 VQADDTVLGWLDSA
+679 VQADDAALGWLDAA

-699 LEGRQHIAEKN
+699 LEGRQHVAEKT

-725 SAWQKEVITHRRV
+725 SAWQKEVVTHRRV

-759 LWSNRFAGHRLKGK
+759 LWSNRFAGHRLKAK

-802 AQFNFL
+802 ALFNFL

-819 FTFDTIAFYRDQKAI
+819 FTFDTIAFHRDHKAL

-862 GYSTSHETLQ
+862 DYSTSQETLQ
-872 RRAELVGELIQ
+872 RRAELVGELIRG
-883 SLGLRNVRCE
+883 LGLQNVKCE
-893 GHFLHITGQR
+893 GHFLHVTGQR

-926 PVGSSSTEFYLPFAD
+926 PAGSSVTEFYLPFAD
-941 TDKKMAEV
+941 TDRKMAEV
-949 LSKMFLLLDDLNI
+949 LSKMFLLLDDMNI

-969 QIQRADIPGAGHTID
+969 QIQRGG
-984 A
+984 

>member
-1 MQPRRPAPEQATRLA
+1 MQSRRPTPEQATRLA
-16 TLRAFC
+16 ALRAFC
-22 DRALDDYPELSQY
+22 DRALDDYPELSHY
-35 DEFEPDFWE
+35 DEFEPDFWD
-44 GIDLLRIADD
+44 GIDFLHIAND
-54 WVRQHPKDGPKALA
+54 WVRQSPGDGPRALA
-68 DGFVFPTVWDDLEDR
+68 DSFVFPTVWDDLEDR

-97 AWITARPDAYALEQ
+97 AWITAHSNTYALEQ

-136 GPAYYRRSLDQAWAF
+136 GPAYYRRSPDQAWAF
-151 PDVQACLDRL
+151 PDVQACINRL
-161 SNYPPTPAWQTCAE
+161 SNFPSTPAWQTFAE

-189 APGGEQRK
+189 APGGEQRTV
-197 IADAY
+197 ADAY
-202 IYVHKEIQRIAL
+202 IYVHKEIERMAL
-214 GLLEAGRLDY
+214 RLLEAGRLDY

-237 MMFYSNDAG
+237 MMFYADDVG
-246 LDSDDVDLTRYAD
+246 LESDDVDLYRYAD
-259 EDFDEDD
+259 EAFDEDD
-266 ANDEAPEDID
+266 SNGEPPEDED
-276 DESSQIDEIPTQEPA
+276 VADALSQHSDIPTKEPA
-291 VAPPELANFTIRYV
+291 AVPPALANFTARYV
-305 EDALAGLPDNAQK
+305 EDALAGLPDKAGK
-318 LADTFRSAAVYQTRW
+318 LADTFRSVEVYQPRW

-347 PDSFYDSFGYTAA
+347 PHNFFGTFGDTAA

-369 ELPKDQS
+369 ELPRNPS
-376 AKLLAT
+376 AELLAALT
-382 LSGFSRNTL
+382 GFSRNTL

-407 ALGWSDLQGF
+407 ALGWNDLQAF

-426 APRSGWGSDLPN
+426 APQSGWGTDLPN

-456 AEADPDH
+456 AEADPGH

-471 EPSHWAFPETR
+471 EYSHWAFPETR
-482 VLLDAYQGIGR
+482 VLLDAYLGIGR
-493 AALEKKLSRHA
+493 PALEKKLNRHA
-504 QPAMRIYGLLPVT
+504 QAAMRIYGVLPVT
-517 GPEDVRQRYLT
+517 DADDIRQRYLT

-548 AAVQA
+548 AALQA

-565 SVIRLEWVMESEI
+565 SAIRLEWAMESEI
-578 AESAVTAATIDGY
+578 AESALTAATIDGY
-591 DVTLEIDGLSPTLH
+591 DVTLVIDGLLPTLH
-605 ICKGEKAL
+605 ISKAAKTL
-613 KTAPPAIRK
+613 KTAPLAVRK
-622 NADFIALKAQQ
+622 SADFVALKTQQ
-633 TQLKEQIA
+633 TQLKDQIA
-641 RFCHTLE
+641 RFCRTLE
-648 AMMRSG
+648 AMMSSG
-654 ETLALDDLKPLLKMP
+654 ETLAMDELTSLLKMP

-679 VQADDTVLGWLDSA
+679 VQVDDVALGWLDAA

-699 LEGRQHIAEKN
+699 LEGRQHVTEKN

-725 SAWQKEVITHRRV
+725 SAWQKDVVTHRRV

-782 NWSTSSVEDIYYESK
+782 NWSTSSVEDIYYESRQ
-797 EHGIY
+797 HGIY
-802 AQFNFL
+802 AMFNFL

-834 PLEQVPPLLF
+834 PLEHVPPLLF
-844 SEVMRDADLLVSV
+844 SEIMRDADLLVSV

-862 GYSTSHETLQ
+862 SYSTSNETLQ
-872 RRAELVGELIQ
+872 RRTELVGELIQ
-883 SLGLRNVRCE
+883 GLGLRNVRCE

-926 PVGSSSTEFYLPFAD
+926 PASSSATEFYLPFAD

-949 LSKMFLLLDDLNI
+949 LSKMFLLLDDMNI

-969 QIQRADIPGAGHTID
+969 QIQRG
-984 A
+984 

>member
-1 MQPRRPAPEQATRLA
+1 MQSRRPVPEQATRLA
-16 TLRAFC
+16 ALRAFC
-22 DRALDDYPELSQY
+22 DKALDDYPELSRH
-35 DEFEPDFWE
+35 DEFEPDFWD
-44 GIDLLRIADD
+44 GIDFLRIADD

-83 RDQQRYGLQYRLCD
+83 RHQQRYGLQYRLCD
-97 AWITARPDAYALEQ
+97 AWITAHPDAYGLEQ

-117 HMLQF
+117 HMLRF

-136 GPAYYRRSLDQAWAF
+136 GPAYYRRRPEQAWAF
-151 PDVQACLDRL
+151 PDVEACINRL
-161 SNYPPTPAWQTCAE
+161 SNFPCTPVWQVFAE
-175 WLLDGSWNREQPPS
+175 WLLDGSWNRVQPPS
-189 APGGEQRK
+189 PPDDERT

-202 IYVHKEIQRIAL
+202 IYVHTDIKRIAL
-214 GLLEAGRLDY
+214 GLQEAGRLDY
-224 PRFVRAANTWGRA
+224 PRFVRAADTWGRA
-237 MMFYSNDAG
+237 MMFYSDDSG
-246 LDSDDVDLTRYAD
+246 LYSDDVDLDRYTD
-259 EDFDEDD
+259 EAFDQDD
-266 ANDEAPEDID
+266 SNDEEPQDEAVDNESSLGDEAPTED
-276 DESSQIDEIPTQEPA
+276 PVAVPA
-291 VAPPELANFTIRYV
+291 ELVNFTVRYV
-305 EDALAGLPDNAQK
+305 EDALAGLPDKAER
-318 LADTFRSAAVYQTRW
+318 LADTFRSVEVYQTRW

-347 PDSFYDSFGYTAA
+347 PEDFDSFGDTAA
-360 VLERFLLLQ
+360 VLQCFLLLQ
-369 ELPKDQS
+369 DLPNNQS
-376 AKLLAT
+376 AELLAA
-382 LSGFSRNTL
+382 LSGFSRSTL

-396 YAGQASRVVLD
+396 YAGQASRVMLD
-407 ALGWSDLQGF
+407 ALGWSDLQAF

-426 APRSGWGSDLPN
+426 APRSGWGTDLPN

-471 EPSHWAFPETR
+471 APSHWAFPETR

-493 AALEKKLSRHA
+493 PALEKKLARHA
-504 QPAMRIYGLLPVT
+504 QAAMRIYGVLPIM
-517 GPEDVRQRYLT
+517 GSDDVRQRYLT
-528 LKKLHKEVRKYGA
+528 LKKLHKEVRKYGP

-565 SVIRLEWVMESEI
+565 SAIRLEWAMESEI
-578 AESAVTAATIDGY
+578 AESALTAATIDGY
-591 DVTLEIDGLSPTLH
+591 DVRLVIDGLSPTLH
-605 ICKGEKAL
+605 IGKAGKTL
-613 KTAPPAIRK
+613 KTAPTAIRK
-622 NADFIALKAQQ
+622 SPDFVALKTQQ

-641 RFCHTLE
+641 RFCSTLE
-648 AMMRSG
+648 AMMSSG
-654 ETLALDDLKPLLKMP
+654 ETLALDDLRPLLKMP

-679 VQADDTVLGWLDSA
+679 VQADDTVLGWLDAA

-699 LEGRQHIAEKN
+699 LEGRQHVAAKN

-725 SAWQKEVITHRRV
+725 SAWQKEVVSHRRV

-750 LTPAERDTG
+750 LTPAERDSG

-802 AQFNFL
+802 AMFNFL

-819 FTFDTIAFYRDQKAI
+819 FTFDTIAFYRDQQAI

-844 SEVMRDADLLVSV
+844 SEIMRDADLLVSV

-862 GYSTSHETLQ
+862 GYNTSNETLQ

-883 SLGLRNVRCE
+883 GLGLQNVKCE
-893 GHFLHITGQR
+893 GHFLRIIGQR
-903 ANYRIHLGSAAI
+903 ANYRVHLGSAAI

-926 PVGSSSTEFYLPFAD
+926 PAGSSATDFYLPFAD

-949 LSKMFLLLDDLNI
+949 LSKMFLLLDDMNI

-969 QIQRADIPGAGHTID
+969 QIQRGG
-984 A
+984 